1 MQLGSIW
8 LRSSEFIPN
17 TPQNSRCTLAIVG
30 AYHWYTLK
38 TCLFQTLSPTI
49 PPSVLGVGPSWFS
62 REDSVMKKVSE
73 KVGVFQN
80 TFVWKLWEDG
90 ILMDFVYV
98 MIVEK
103 WELLRLW
110 EVKWFPLKAIEVSGQ
125 MQQTMSCLSCWLSYE
140 TGWIDSGSWIVL
152 PKYRITNYSPQN

>member
-8 LRSSEFIPN
+8 LRSSEFISN
-17 TPQNSRCTLAIVG
+17 TPKNGRCTLAIVG
-30 AYHWYTLK
+30 AYHCYTLN
-38 TCLFQTLSPTI
+38 LP
-49 PPSVLGVGPSWFS
+49 FS
-62 REDSVMKKVSE
+62 DVDDQAIRFGCWAELIFPWRQRHE
-73 KVGVFQN
+73 EGQWEGGVFQN
-80 TFVWKLWEDG
+80 TFVWKVWEDG

-125 MQQTMSCLSCWLSYE
+125 MQQTMKSLSCWLSYE

-152 PKYRITNYSPQN
+152 PKYRIKNYSPEN